1 MLCMLTVRR
10 LKPGADEA
18 FRKAWVPER
27 WHPRMVRAY
36 HLRHEDEPSHVITL
50 GFFEGSREEL
60 EAMRDDPAW
69 MSGEE
74 RRLRRIAPL
83 EDSVLL
89 SGVWDVIDEIVP
101 TRAVAGS

>member
-1 MLCMLTVRR
+1 MLAVRR
-10 LKPGADEA
+10 LKPGAQEA
-18 FRKAWVPER
+18 FREAWAPEH

-36 HLRHEDEPSHVITL
+36 HLRHEDDTSQVITL
-50 GFFEGSREEL
+50 GLFEGSREEL
-60 EAMRDDPAW
+60 DAMRDDPAW

-89 SGVWDVIDEIVP
+89 SGVWEVIDEIVP
-101 TRAVAGS
+101 TPTAGGS